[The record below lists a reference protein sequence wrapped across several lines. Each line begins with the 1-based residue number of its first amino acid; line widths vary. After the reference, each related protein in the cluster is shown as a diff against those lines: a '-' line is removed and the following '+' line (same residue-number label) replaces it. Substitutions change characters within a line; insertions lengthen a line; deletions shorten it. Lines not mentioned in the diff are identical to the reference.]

1 MLKEL
6 EWMADDFEKE
16 TKKKQ
21 GDAKKFV
28 KNCKKQMHEKQVAQ
42 EKLNREI
49 KLDLKRKSKFMSN
62 IV

>member
-1 MLKEL
+1 
-6 EWMADDFEKE
+6 MADDFEKE

-21 GDAKKFV
+21 NDSKKFV
-28 KNCKKQMHEKQVAQ
+28 KNCKKHMHEKQVTQ